1 MATEQQT
8 QQTRPASSAKFEAF
22 VDQQLARVKQRLRAI
37 DLGAAGL
44 LLLAITLGYAAV
56 MAVFDLAVR
65 GNNDSW
71 VGAVR
76 LIAFG
81 VYLLAMAAGGYVLAS
96 RFLRRINPYYCAN
109 QLEQTLPDAKNSVIN
124 WLDLKEEHLSPAIRS
139 SLGMKAAKD
148 LKEAD
153 AEQVVD
159 PKQTWFTGGLAAALF
174 VILVIVFAISP
185 NQFASLLAR
194 AFLPFRDISIANRA
208 TITLIKPVGDVTV
221 PHNQRVEF
229 LAQIEGRFPK
239 VNHPQAPTLWYR
251 YAPGDPFQPVALE
264 EDGNGQWAAIIA
276 ADQVQNGFWYKI
288 TAADDA
294 TAIYQVSTRSRP
306 EAKQFE
312 VTYHY
317 RPYRKL
323 ADETVIFPNE
333 HALFPELRGHRGT
346 EVTVL
351 VRTNQPVREGRLQL
365 ELPGALTEVPGERLE
380 GDPKAFRC
388 KFSLERSGIYR
399 VLFRAQSEESNTDR
413 DAYRIEVRDDLVPAV
428 VLTKPAQDVSLAA
441 NGTLTVE
448 GSAQDDFGVK
458 AMALRLRV
466 LEGADKPSLA
476 PQPYRPGKKFQ
487 FETGEYPT
495 KLDYLDVLALDQLKT
510 EQGVPFPVAT
520 GMILEYWLEATDNAD
535 YPSATGNVGKSQAYK
550 IKIDPPQDPK
560 KQKEERQQAQDQ
572 QKKHEKQQDQ
582 QQKKEND
589 AKKEDAA
596 NKDSG
601 KSPEERQAEKL
612 KNERDDVA
620 KKVQEELDK
629 QDQQKQQGEAKGNEP
644 PKADNKAN
652 DGQQPP
658 DANQKDSKA
667 GKEPQQAGDKKG
679 DGKKD
684 DGKKSDGPQSA
695 EAKGPG
701 DQKQAQT
708 APEKQQ
714 ASEPKG
720 PGNEKPQPNAKG
732 QDADNQT
739 GKQPDQ
745 QPSSA
750 KGGPKDDA
758 KQPPGEG
765 KDDGKAGGKDKNA
778 QAKENG
784 PKDDK
789 MKQGGEAKSAEGN
802 KDAPAP
808 QAKNDKKGPDNQA
821 GKKGETKP
829 GKDEQITKEK
839 GQGNTKPD
847 AAASKNPPGAD
858 GERKPAEA
866 KPGEEPVRKAEAK
879 DGGGKGME
887 ETKQGPPAQAKN
899 QPMNPNGK
907 PQDGAKETPAE
918 QSKDSATAKDEKGQ
932 SPPREPTMKDL
943 ERLKDQFAKGDPEAL
958 KTAEELKR
966 NLPENKDSK
975 LGKAAEE
982 LLKGASKMLD
992 EMARQDPKGNPNAAG
1007 AGQQQPMKAE
1017 DPMNAKAGGNEPSP
1031 MGKKGQESP
1040 KNKPGDDPTTTAKKP
1055 GATGPGGED
1064 VPDHLKPAAADK
1076 DFADRV
1082 ANLQLE
1088 ELKNRVT
1095 PETLKRA
1102 GVSDE
1107 EWQQFLK
1114 NAAAYEQLRAKLQNQ
1129 PKKEP
1134 DKMRAKPGQ
1143 FAGTNPRAVANP
1155 GANANPTSIGQ
1166 PLPPP
1171 ELREAQRRFTQQ
1183 KTP

>member
-1 MATEQQT
+1 MAIDQK
-8 QQTRPASSAKFEAF
+8 TRPPSAKFESF

-37 DLGAAGL
+37 DLGAAAL
-44 LLLAITLGYAAV
+44 LLLAITLGYAAL

-65 GNNDSW
+65 GSSEAW
-71 VGAVR
+71 VGTAR
-76 LIAFG
+76 LLGFSG
-81 VYLLAMAAGGYVLAS
+81 YVLAMAAGGYLLVA
-96 RFLRRINPYYCAN
+96 RCLRRINPYYCAR

-124 WLDLKEEHLSPAIRS
+124 WLDLKEEHLPAAIRS
-139 SLGMKAAKD
+139 SLGMKAAND

-153 AEQVVD
+153 AEQVID
-159 PKQTWFTGGLAAALF
+159 PKQTWFMGGLAGAMF
-174 VILVIVFAISP
+174 VILVIVFALSP
-185 NQFASLLAR
+185 NQFGSLLAR
-194 AFLPFRDISIANRA
+194 AFAPFRDISLANRA
-208 TITLIKPVGDVTV
+208 AITLLKPAGDVTV

-229 LAQIEGRFPK
+229 LAEIDGRFPK

-251 YAPGDPFQPVALE
+251 YAPGDPFQPLALE

-288 TAADDA
+288 TAADN
-294 TAIYQVSTRSRP
+294 TTEIYQVSTRSRP

-312 VTYHY
+312 ATYHY

-323 ADETVIFPNE
+323 ADETIVYPNE
-333 HALFPELRGHRGT
+333 HAVFPELRGHRGT
-346 EVTVL
+346 EVTLL

-365 ELPGALTEVPGERLE
+365 EFPDALKEVPGERIAD
-380 GDPKAFRC
+380 DPKAFRC
-388 KFSLERSGIYR
+388 KFSLERSGQYR
-399 VLFRAQSEESNTDR
+399 VLFRTQSEESNTDR
-413 DAYRIEVRDDLVPAV
+413 DAYRIDVLDDLVPAV
-428 VLTKPAQDVSLAA
+428 VLTKPAQDVSQPA
-441 NGTLTVE
+441 NGTLTVA
-448 GSAQDDFGVK
+448 GHAQDDFGVK
-458 AMALRLRV
+458 ALALRLRV

-476 PQPYRPGKKFQ
+476 AQPYRPGKKFQ
-487 FETGEYPT
+487 FETGAYPT
-495 KLDYLDVLALDQLKT
+495 KLDYLDVLAIDQIKT
-510 EQGVPFPVAT
+510 EQGVPFPVAA

-535 YPSATGNVGKSQAYK
+535 YPSAAGNVGKSQTYK

-582 QQKKEND
+582 QHKKEND
-589 AKKEDAA
+589 AKNEEDA
-596 NKDSG
+596 NKNSG
-601 KSPEERQAEKL
+601 KSPEQQKAEKL
-612 KNERDDVA
+612 KNERDDME
-620 KKVQEELDK
+620 KKIKDALDREE
-629 QDQQKQQGEAKGNEP
+629 QQKNQGEAKGNEP
-644 PKADNKAN
+644 PKADNKSN

-658 DANQKDSKA
+658 EANQKDSKA
-667 GKEPQQAGDKKG
+667 GKEPQQAGDKK
-679 DGKKD
+679 D
-684 DGKKSDGPQSA
+684 DGKKGDSQKGEGPKSA

-701 DQKQAQT
+701 DQKQPQA

-714 ASEPKG
+714 AGAPKG
-720 PGNEKPQPNAKG
+720 PGNEKPQPSAKG
-732 QDADNQT
+732 QEPDNKSGT
-739 GKQPDQ
+739 QPDQ

-765 KDDGKAGGKDKNA
+765 KDDGKAGGMDKNA
-778 QAKENG
+778 QAKDDG

-789 MKQGGEAKSAEGN
+789 MKQGGEAKSAQGN

-808 QAKNDKKGPDNQA
+808 QAKNDKKGPDQA

-829 GKDEQITKEK
+829 GKNEQLTKEK
-839 GQGNTKPD
+839 GTGNTKPD
-847 AAASKNPPGAD
+847 ATVSKNPPGTD
-858 GERKPAEA
+858 GERKPADA

-879 DGGGKGME
+879 DGGDKGTE
-887 ETKQGPPAQAKN
+887 ETKQGPRAQAKN

-907 PQDGAKETPAE
+907 PQDGAKETPADQAKE
-918 QSKDSATAKDEKGQ
+918 SATAKDEKGQ
-932 SPPREPTMKDL
+932 APPREPTMKDL
-943 ERLKDQFAKGDPEAL
+943 ERLKDQLAKGDREAL

-1007 AGQQQPMKAE
+1007 AGGQEQPMKTE
-1017 DPMNAKAGGNEPSP
+1017 TPMTAKDGGNEPGP
-1031 MGKKGQESP
+1031 MGKKGQEP
-1040 KNKPGDDPTTTAKKP
+1040 QKNKSGDDNTTTAKKP
-1055 GATGPGGED
+1055 GRSGPGGEN
-1064 VPDHLKPAAADK
+1064 VPDNLKPTAADK

-1095 PETLKRA
+1095 PDTLKRA

-1114 NAAAYEQLRAKLQNQ
+1114 NAADYEQLRAKLQNQ

-1134 DKMRAKPGQ
+1134 DKVRAKPGQ

-1155 GANANPTSIGQ
+1155 AANANPASIGQ

-1171 ELREAQRRFTQQ
+1171 ELREAQRRFTQP